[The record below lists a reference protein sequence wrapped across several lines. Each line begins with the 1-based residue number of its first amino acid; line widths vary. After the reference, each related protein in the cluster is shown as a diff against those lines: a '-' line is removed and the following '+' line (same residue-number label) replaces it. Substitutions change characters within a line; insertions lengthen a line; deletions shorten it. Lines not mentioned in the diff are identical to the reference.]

1 MAHPEI
7 AQARISYSPESGRK
21 QSWESLP
28 VRGCHVVTP
37 STWTATTT
45 VHPVVIG
52 RRVDVV
58 ADLDPPA
65 SAADRWSAAPTDT
78 PPQVTTRLK

>member
-1 MAHPEI
+1 
-7 AQARISYSPESGRK
+7 
-21 QSWESLP
+21 
-28 VRGCHVVTP
+28 VVTP
-37 STWTATTT
+37 STWTATTA

-58 ADLDPPA
+58 ADLGSPA
-65 SAADRWSAAPTDT
+65 PADRWSAVPTDT